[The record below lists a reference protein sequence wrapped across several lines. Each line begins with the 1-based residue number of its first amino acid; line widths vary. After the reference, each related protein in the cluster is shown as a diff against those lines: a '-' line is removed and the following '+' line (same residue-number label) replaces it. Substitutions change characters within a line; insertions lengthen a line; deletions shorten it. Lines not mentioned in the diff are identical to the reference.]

1 MAHKKPSEVYLK
13 NGRSLA
19 ECMPG
24 KLEGAVVGGK
34 IAIAPT
40 PFNVVNSDGHVVASL
55 SVSDLAGPDY
65 DEILNRAQDEIPGSD
80 INSVRERAA
89 YVFEEIART
98 KSIVKAEEPPVREKA
113 NTATATNDDMEDE
126 QEIISSLRQEISRDV
141 SPRVDR
147 DYSPMAALGLKNR
160 QVSPAYR
167 TAGTVSPSAD
177 IGPPQK
183 LVYFEKEGIGTVP
196 AFFHA
201 VVSALEPIDDSGIEK
216 SGFLVLIYDLRYG
229 QNTARWF
236 PPSYDP
242 YGRPWAVKINDDPYV
257 YLVKTTGFQYVYDNR
272 EHCVL
277 AVERAVFSSGD

>member
-19 ECMPG
+19 DCMPG
-24 KLEGAVVGGK
+24 KLEGAVVGGR
-34 IAIAPT
+34 IALAPT

-55 SVSDLAGPDY
+55 SVADLSGPEY
-65 DEILNRAQDEIPGSD
+65 DEIFSRAQDEIPGSD

-89 YVFEEIART
+89 YVFEEVAKL
-98 KSIVKAEEPPVREKA
+98 KSVKTEEPPREKISA
-113 NTATATNDDMEDE
+113 APPVLAEIDDE
-126 QEIISSLRQEISRDV
+126 QELIASLRQELSHDAP
-141 SPRVDR
+141 PRVDR
-147 DYSPMAALGLKNR
+147 EYSPMAALGLRSR
-160 QVSPAYR
+160 QSGPAYK
-167 TAGTVSPSAD
+167 TAGAVATSAD

-201 VVSALEPIDDSGIEK
+201 VVSALEPIDESGNEK
-216 SGFLVLIYDLRYG
+216 SGFLVLIYDLRYS

-242 YGRPWAVKINDDPYV
+242 YGRPWAVKINDDSYV

-277 AVERAVFSSGD
+277 AVERAVFSAGD